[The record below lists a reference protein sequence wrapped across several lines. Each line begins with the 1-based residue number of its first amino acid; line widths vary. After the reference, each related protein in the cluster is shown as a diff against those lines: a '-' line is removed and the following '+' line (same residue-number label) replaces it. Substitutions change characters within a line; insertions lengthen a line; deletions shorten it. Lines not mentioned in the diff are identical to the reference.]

1 MKPGWLLILL
11 LLPAIVLCKD
21 EDMTLSIKQVKAKHE
36 NRLLEF
42 PGVVSV
48 GLGKDKGGNPAIIVG
63 VDRPRSALAEQLP
76 RQLDG
81 YPVIVQVVGSI
92 KAQ

>member
-1 MKPGWLLILL
+1 MKLGWILILL

-21 EDMTLSIKQVKAKHE
+21 KEMALSIQQVKAKHE
-36 NRLLEF
+36 NRLMEL

-48 GLGKDKGGNPAIIVG
+48 GLGKDKGGNMTIIVG
-63 VDRPRSALAEQLP
+63 VDRPRSDIADQLP
-76 RQLDG
+76 RNLDG

-92 KAQ
+92 RVQ